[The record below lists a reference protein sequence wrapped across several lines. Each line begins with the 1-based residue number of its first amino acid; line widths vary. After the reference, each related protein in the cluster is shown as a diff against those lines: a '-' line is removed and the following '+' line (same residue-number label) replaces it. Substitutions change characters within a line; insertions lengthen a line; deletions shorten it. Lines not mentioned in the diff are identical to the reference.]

1 MRTLSLTGT
10 IFILRA
16 PSVIS
21 WTANGKT
28 IASSNRND
36 SDSFVGKSYQ
46 FRPYF
51 TQAIQRSLGRYFA
64 LGATSLKR
72 GFYASYPVRDGKGS
86 IIGVAVIKQDLDA
99 EESFLTNY
107 PNCFVIDP
115 NGIIF
120 LSEQE
125 GDELKEPLAGKQRD
139 KALPC
144 LNLNSSEKGNLRR
157 SCPVKLETG
166 MEITF
171 EGKKHLVSRKAINPE
186 GWSIVLMTTTERVL
200 IYKLAGVIITILIC
214 TFIIV
219 PLVIS
224 YKTSRSAE
232 MVRENEQKFRAVFE
246 QAFQLVGMM
255 TIDGILL
262 SANKAALMLSGVKEA
277 DVIGRP
283 FWEAPWWSHS
293 AELQETLR
301 LAVKKAA
308 AGEFVRFDATHPAA
322 DGSIRHVDFSLRPV
336 LDDAGKVIFLVPEG
350 RDITDRKLA
359 EEALRESE
367 IRYRDLVE
375 NATDLI
381 CTHDLKGTLLS
392 VNAAA
397 AKAVGFAAEEVVGLC
412 IPDLLPQDRRQEFN
426 DYIKTIQSD
435 GTATGTMKILTR
447 NGEARFWEY
456 RNTLRTEG
464 VPEPVVRGMARDVT
478 GEVLAKRALKKSE
491 KKYRQ
496 LFERNLAGVYRT
508 TIDGRL
514 LDCNDAFAR
523 IYGYESREEA
533 MQHKA
538 MDLHVSP
545 KARQEYIS
553 TLQAR
558 GMLLDFEI
566 QGRRKDGSLIW
577 LLENV
582 TLVHGEEDGLT
593 EMDGTL
599 VDITD
604 RKRAEE
610 ALRESEKKYRN
621 ILENI
626 EDGYFEVDTAG
637 NFTFFNDSMCRILGY
652 SADELMG
659 KNNREYTDDKNAKK
673 IFKVFNEV
681 YKTGIPTK
689 AFDWEL
695 IRKDGSKCFVETV
708 VSLITDS
715 NNVKT
720 GFRGIARDVTER
732 KRSEEELDNSFK
744 RLRAALGATIQAVAV
759 TVETRDPYTAGHQK
773 RVADLSRAIATE
785 MGLDIN
791 RTDGIR
797 MAGVIHD
804 LGKMAVPAEILSK
817 PSRLSAIE
825 YRLIKTH
832 PQAGYD
838 ILKDVE
844 FPWPIAQ
851 IVLQHHER
859 LDGSGYPAGLKGE
872 EILLEARIIAVADVV
887 EAIASFRPYRSALGM
902 EKALGEITKN
912 KGILYDPA
920 AVDACLCLFRDRG
933 YKFV

>member
-1 MRTLSLTGT
+1 MSTVSTQKLFTGRSWLTLYLALLLIAVVAGWFVTGYLGDKARREILEYNESGISLHSSRLTTEFEKT
-10 IFILRA
+10 IRA
-16 PSVIS
+16 VMLLSGSPWIAPALISQKEQDIENANSTLDRYNLSQNSSVS
-21 WTANGKT
+21 YLMDSNGMT

-51 TQAIQRSLGRYFA
+51 TQAIKGTLGRYFA

-72 GFYASYPVRDGKGS
+72 GFYASYPVRESKGE
-86 IIGVAVIKQDLDA
+86 IIGVAVIKKDVDA
-99 EESFLTNY
+99 EEAHLGKY
-107 PNCFVIDP
+107 PYCFVVDP

-120 LSEQE
+120 LSGRKLMNFKSLWPVSRETQIALIKSKQFGE
-125 GDELKEPLAGKQRD
+125 KEFDSILQREVEDGK
-139 KALPC
+139 
-144 LNLNSSEKGNLRR
+144 
-157 SCPVKLETG
+157 
-166 MEITF
+166 EITF
-171 EGKKHLVSRKAINPE
+171 YGKNYLASRKVINPE

-200 IYKLAGVIITILIC
+200 IYKAAGVIITILVC

-224 YKTSRSAE
+224 YKTSKSAE
-232 MVRENEQKFRAVFE
+232 IVM
-246 QAFQLVGMM
+246 
-255 TIDGILL
+255 
-262 SANKAALMLSGVKEA
+262 
-277 DVIGRP
+277 
-283 FWEAPWWSHS
+283 
-293 AELQETLR
+293 
-301 LAVKKAA
+301 
-308 AGEFVRFDATHPAA
+308 
-322 DGSIRHVDFSLRPV
+322 
-336 LDDAGKVIFLVPEG
+336 
-350 RDITDRKLA
+350 
-359 EEALRESE
+359 ESE
-367 IRYRDLVE
+367 RRYRDLVE

-381 CTHDLKGTLLS
+381 CTHDLKGTVLS

-397 AKAVGFAAEEVVGLC
+397 ARDTGLAVEEIVGLC
-412 IPDLLPQDRRQEFN
+412 FPDVLPQDRRNEFN

-435 GTATGTMKILTR
+435 GTATGTMKIMAR
-447 NGEARFWEY
+447 NGEVRFWEY

-496 LFERNLAGVYRT
+496 LFERNLAGVYRS

-545 KARQEYIS
+545 KARQEYIA

-577 LLENV
+577 LLQNV

-637 NFTFFNDSMCRILGY
+637 NFTFFNDSTCRILGY
-652 SADELMG
+652 SADELKGM
-659 KNNREYTDDKNAKK
+659 NNREYTDDKNAKK

-681 YKTGIPTK
+681 YRTGISTK
-689 AFDWEL
+689 IFDWEL

-715 NNVKT
+715 NKVKT
-720 GFRGIARDVTER
+720 GFRGIARDISER

-744 RLRAALGATIQAVAV
+744 QLRVALGGTIQALAVA
-759 TVETRDPYTAGHQK
+759 VETRDPYTAGHQK

-791 RTDGIR
+791 RTDGLR

-825 YRLIKTH
+825 YNLIKIH

-859 LDGSGYPAGLKGE
+859 LDGSGYPDGLKGD

-887 EAIASFRPYRSALGM
+887 EAIASNRPYRPGLGM
-902 EKALGEITKN
+902 EKALGEITQN
-912 KGILYDPA
+912 RGILYDPA
-920 AVDACLCLFRDRG
+920 AVDACLRLFSEKG